1 MIRRRS
7 SSRCS
12 RKLIAGMDSSACPEG
27 GISAATSGIGS
38 LAGGFG
44 LRHGSSLARV
54 SAGYGDFPGL
64 QEWQNLGLVDLV
76 FQISDFR
83 LDLRLELVAGS
94 AELVEGLADL
104 PPDFRQLL
112 RPKDDKG
119 QQEDEH
125 HLWKAEV
132 HTDIIP
138 PSLHRQQLCAHVPI
152 RQRFFPETWGFG
164 RASYKRPQALTRWL
178 LAVQN
183 RC

>member
-64 QEWQNLGLVDLV
+64 PEWPNLGLVDLV
-76 FQISDFR
+76 FQVSGFS
-83 LDLRLELVAGS
+83 LELPLELVAGL

-104 PPDFRQLL
+104 PPDVRQLP
-112 RPKDDKG
+112 RPEHYKG
-119 QQEDEH
+119 QQQAEH
-125 HLWKAEV
+125 H
-132 HTDIIP
+132 
-138 PSLHRQQLCAHVPI
+138 
-152 RQRFFPETWGFG
+152 
-164 RASYKRPQALTRWL
+164 PQ
-178 LAVQN
+178 
-183 RC
+183 